1 MMRLQRF
8 NPGIEEALARTFAS
22 QRSELLW
29 LAFLLTGD
37 REMSVEA
44 VVDATDLSHAGNPF
58 FRNWMISWSR
68 KLVIA
73 KALSAVEPQMA
84 ASVRHTRERRCAR
97 RAETPDR
104 SWSLDRDTDKIQL
117 EHALLAIDLFPRCA
131 LLLTVFEKVSIDDA
145 AALLNADRESIMT
158 AKAIGLAELTWNLA
172 SPEWRETSVQGLR
185 GAASY
190 VSI

>member
-1 MMRLQRF
+1 MRLHRSG
-8 NPGIEEALARTFAS
+8 PGIEQALARTFAS
-22 QRSELLW
+22 ERSELLW
-29 LAFLLTGD
+29 LAYLLTGD
-37 REMSVEA
+37 RGMSVEA
-44 VVDATDLSHAGNPF
+44 VVDAMDLSDAGNPF

-84 ASVRHTRERRCAR
+84 DSVRHTRGRRCAR
-97 RAETPDR
+97 RSETPDR
-104 SWSLDRDTDKIQL
+104 SWSLDRGTDKVQL
-117 EHALLAIDLFPRCA
+117 ERALLAIDLFPRCA

-145 AALLNADRESIMT
+145 AALLNTDRESVRT

-172 SPEWRETSVQGLR
+172 SADSRNTSFQGLR
-185 GAASY
+185 GAATY